1 MTLGLP
7 FCQVQSVAES
17 ADQLGKAK
25 FLLHADSVAHRWFSF
40 GESGREDGGANGTRL
55 SVILMKHSSRAL
67 PLTVA
72 AALFMEN
79 MDSSVIATALPAIA
93 ADIGADPVS
102 LKLAF
107 TTYLLGLVVALPV
120 SGWVADRY
128 GAKHVFRLAIL
139 LFTASSI
146 MCGLAQSLGWLVF
159 ARGIQGMSA
168 ALMSPVGRIILLR
181 NVPKSEYVNALAWLT
196 LPALIGPVI
205 GPPVGGFFT
214 TYFDWRWIF
223 WMNLPMGI
231 MGLVAATYLMPDTR
245 GEEGIRFDLKG
256 ALLAGAGLLCTVF
269 GLTVAGRGLLGGAS
283 VGLLIVTGATLIV
296 LYVRHAGQVPAP
308 ILDFKLTKINTFRAG
323 LIGGTIYRMGV
334 GAIPFLM
341 PLMLQLGFG
350 MSAFASGVIT
360 ASSALGALVMKA
372 VAGKLIRHF
381 GFRKLLLVNGCLSA
395 AFMSANALFTPATSA
410 GIMMAVLLVAGFLR
424 SLQFTSMNAMAYG
437 DIEKQDM
444 SGASALFTVA
454 QQLSLAAGVAI
465 AAAVLDASLWMRGGH
480 TLTTDDFSIALL
492 LVALISVVSVSQFL
506 RLPDDAGSAVSGATR
521 REEAGN
527 DVQSKSELD

>member
-1 MTLGLP
+1 MNRT
-7 FCQVQSVAES
+7 
-17 ADQLGKAK
+17 
-25 FLLHADSVAHRWFSF
+25 
-40 GESGREDGGANGTRL
+40 
-55 SVILMKHSSRAL
+55 SRAL

-93 ADIGADPVS
+93 ADIGSDPVS

-107 TTYLLGLVVALPV
+107 TTYLLGLVVALPM
-120 SGWVADRY
+120 SGWVADRF
-128 GAKHVFRLAIL
+128 GAKHVFRLAIV
-139 LFTASSI
+139 LFTVSSI
-146 MCGLAQSLGWLVF
+146 MCGFAHSLEWLVF
-159 ARGIQGMSA
+159 ARGLQGMSA

-196 LPALIGPVI
+196 LPALVGPLI

-223 WMNLPMGI
+223 WMNLPMGLL
-231 MGLVAATYLMPDTR
+231 GLVAATYLMPDTR

-256 ALLAGAGLLCTVF
+256 ALLAGSGLLCTVF
-269 GLTVAGRGLLGGAS
+269 GLTVVGRGLLGGFAVS
-283 VGLLIVTGATLIV
+283 SLILAGVVLIVA
-296 LYVRHAGQVPAP
+296 YVRHAARVEHP
-308 ILDFKLTKINTFRAG
+308 ILDFRLMRVATFRAG
-323 LIGGTIYRMGV
+323 VAGGGLYRIGV

-350 MSAFASGVIT
+350 MSAFASGMVT

-372 VAGKLIRHF
+372 GAGTLIRRF
-381 GFRKLLLVNGCLSA
+381 GFRKLLLVNGSISVV
-395 AFMSANALFTPATSA
+395 FMAVNALFSPGTPVVL
-410 GIMMAVLLVAGFLR
+410 IMVILVIAGFLR
-424 SLQFTSMNAMAYG
+424 SLQFTSMNAMAYS

-465 AAAVLDASLWMRGGH
+465 AALALDASVWMRGGH
-480 TLTTDDFSIALL
+480 SLVPVDFSIALL
-492 LVALISVVSVSQFL
+492 LVALISGLSFTQFL
-506 RLPDDAGSAVSGATR
+506 RLPVDAGAAISGVSR
-521 REEAGN
+521 REPAG
-527 DVQSKSELD
+527 DEMSS

>member
-1 MTLGLP
+1 MNST
-7 FCQVQSVAES
+7 
-17 ADQLGKAK
+17 
-25 FLLHADSVAHRWFSF
+25 
-40 GESGREDGGANGTRL
+40 
-55 SVILMKHSSRAL
+55 SRAL

-93 ADIGADPVS
+93 ADIGSDPVS

-120 SGWVADRY
+120 SGWVADRF
-128 GAKHVFRLAIL
+128 GAKHVFRLAIV
-139 LFTASSI
+139 LFTVSSI
-146 MCGLAQSLGWLVF
+146 MCGFAHSLGWLVF
-159 ARGIQGMSA
+159 ARGLQGMSA

-181 NVPKSEYVNALAWLT
+181 NVPKADYVNALAWLT
-196 LPALIGPVI
+196 LPALVGPLI

-223 WMNLPMGI
+223 WMNLPMGVL
-231 MGLVAATYLMPDTR
+231 GLVAATYLMPDTR
-245 GEEGIRFDLKG
+245 GEEGIRFDFKG

-269 GLTVAGRGLLGGAS
+269 GLTIVGRGLLSGVYVSILILVGAM
-283 VGLLIVTGATLIV
+283 LIA
-296 LYVRHAGQVPAP
+296 LYVRHAARVENP
-308 ILDFKLTKINTFRAG
+308 ILDFRLMRVATFRAG
-323 LIGGTIYRMGV
+323 VLGGGIYRIGV

-350 MSAFASGVIT
+350 MSAFASGMIT

-372 VAGKLIRHF
+372 GAGKIIRRF
-381 GFRKLLLVNGCLSA
+381 GFRTLLLVNGFISVV
-395 AFMSANALFTPATSA
+395 FMAVNALFTPGTPAVV
-410 GIMMAVLLVAGFLR
+410 IMVVLVIAGFLR
-424 SLQFTSMNAMAYG
+424 SLQFTSMNAMAYS

-465 AAAVLDASLWMRGGH
+465 GALFLDVSVWARGGNSLAP
-480 TLTTDDFSIALL
+480 TDFSITLL
-492 LVALISVVSVSQFL
+492 LVALLSGLSILQFL
-506 RLPDDAGSAVSGATR
+506 RLPVDAGATVSGAVR
-521 REEAGN
+521 RESAEE
-527 DVQSKSELD
+527 ELNS